1 MVTHTLRETIYIDFD
16 KIEGSTATNCN
27 RITGTAATRYRET
40 GEQSRSPESSSSG
53 RRSSLIFDIETPV
66 DGNQVSSPVTNG
78 ADRMLEQAE
87 ALSMNASLE
96 DLLDFSSSD

>member
-16 KIEGSTATNCN
+16 KIEGSTVTNCN
-27 RITGTAATRYRET
+27 RIYGSPMIRYRES
-40 GEQSRSPESSSSG
+40 GEQSRSPGSSSG
-53 RRSSLIFDIETPV
+53 RRSSFMLDIETPIE
-66 DGNQVSSPVTNG
+66 GNRASSPAANG

-96 DLLDFSSSD
+96 DLIDFSSSE